1 MKLSSDLALGIAL
14 RKSTGAGCAAGA
26 AVRTEQAILTCGLA
40 SAELLGRKRK
50 KLLAGLA
57 K

>member
-1 MKLSSDLALGIAL
+1 VKLSSDLALGIAL